1 MLVFVLKAPDPISKI
16 GLSCQASVT
25 YYSHRPVYSSK
36 TDFWIF
42 LPNEFV
48 SITSRGVFFRLQ
60 EYIEDLLSLCAVHGR
75 VRECF
80 GSLLQRL
87 NNTVAQYKPRRSICY
102 QPRRGQYSKRCCRF
116 RIKSANYILKKHY
129 RIKKCGMRR
138 QIQ

>member
-1 MLVFVLKAPDPISKI
+1 MLVFVLEVLGPISKI
-16 GLSCQASVT
+16 GFSCQAGGA

-36 TDFWIF
+36 TNSWIF
-42 LPNEFV
+42 LSDEF
-48 SITSRGVFFRLQ
+48 IKIANCGVFFCLQ
-60 EYIEDLLSLCAVHGR
+60 EYIEDLLSLCALHGR
-75 VRECF
+75 VREFF
-80 GSLLQRL
+80 GSLLQRP
-87 NNTVAQYKPRRSICY
+87 NNAMAEYKPRRSICY